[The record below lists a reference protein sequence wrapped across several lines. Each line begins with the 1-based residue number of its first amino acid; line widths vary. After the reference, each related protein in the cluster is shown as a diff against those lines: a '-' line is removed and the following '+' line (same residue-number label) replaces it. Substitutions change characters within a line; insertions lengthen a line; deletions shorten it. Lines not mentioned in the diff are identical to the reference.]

1 MALGFILIRQ
11 KGGHAFYQHP
21 DGRYTT
27 LPRHSGRDLSRP
39 LIRQI
44 LREIKLSPAEFIQM
58 LLRI

>member
-1 MALGFILIRQ
+1 MHFIAIQ
-11 KGGHAFYQHP
+11 TGVIP
-21 DGRYTT
+21 P
-27 LPRHSGRDLSRP
+27 LPHHSGRVLSRP